1 MHEEANESINSYQQI
16 CPLLV
21 VLANRSDDDV
31 AAAAAAA
38 TVLVVVVVVV
48 FVVAVFVE
56 HDLRMLQKLE
66 GRQSC
71 GAQSLARKCLSC
83 GLGPTILAGKL
94 ASCGRF
100 LSKSALHR
108 ATAVAKS
115 ANKLSHSSQEPCVHV
130 TLRSVTKNVTLGPA
144 VVPSRE
150 RLLGNHELGNDGVAT
165 TVSV

>member
-31 AAAAAAA
+31 AAAAAA
-38 TVLVVVVVVV
+38 VLVVVVVVV
-48 FVVAVFVE
+48 VVVLFFVVAVFVE

-83 GLGPTILAGKL
+83 GLGPTILTGKL

-144 VVPSRE
+144 VVP
-150 RLLGNHELGNDGVAT
+150 
-165 TVSV
+165 